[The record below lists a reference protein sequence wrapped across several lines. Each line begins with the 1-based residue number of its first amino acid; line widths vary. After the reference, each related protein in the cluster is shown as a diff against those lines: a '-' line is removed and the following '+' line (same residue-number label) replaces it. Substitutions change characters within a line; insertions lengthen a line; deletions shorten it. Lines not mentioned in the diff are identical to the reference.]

1 MEHLELAMLK
11 VEELLGMKR
20 KQLMEVLCAGHPID
34 PSELDDME
42 YKGISLGLPRWVEKL
57 SWKKFKKTFHR
68 DPDTGELRGW
78 NVRIEQNAMDEP
90 WVPMKRGDG
99 LKTFGHYQV
108 VDPAGYRMPK
118 LDNRGLLIDY
128 GLGDNGRFD
137 PMKRM
142 RDPLVA
148 VNEGSSELLLGW
160 SYVDLG
166 FMRLGTPSFFSLER
180 DIPLSHRVVPPR
192 RRRQISA

>member
-1 MEHLELAMLK
+1 MTT
-11 VEELLGMKR
+11 VEDLLGMKR
-20 KQLMEVLCAGHPID
+20 KQLMEVLRAGHAID
-34 PSELDDME
+34 PNELDDME
-42 YKGISLGLPRWVEKL
+42 YKGISLGLPGWVEKL

-99 LKTFGHYQV
+99 PKTFGHYRV
-108 VDPAGYRMPK
+108 VDPSGHKMPK
-118 LDNRGLLIDY
+118 LDNRGLLIHY
-128 GLGDNGRFD
+128 GLGDNGRLD
-137 PMKRM
+137 PLNRM

-148 VNEGSSELLLGW
+148 VHSGSADLLLGW

-166 FMRLGTPSFFSLER
+166 LLRLGTPSFFSLER
-180 DIPLSHRVVPPR
+180 DIPLTHRVQPPR
-192 RRRQISA
+192 RRKRIAE